1 MKAARVYCN
10 AKRCDPCA
18 GRRGFV
24 WIRVGKVTRRR
35 RRPMEDCPYYSLLRY
50 PVILMFIVIRW
61 KMADEN
67 SSAPQAHGFA
77 EKLKSWLSCS
87 WTYVCAV
94 WFAMVLTMIY
104 VLRSPLKLQ
113 ESVAAGNVQNN
124 KLLLMLVCRTANVTA
139 AWLDHNAVCSRAQQ
153 LSYGSFRVI

>member
-1 MKAARVYCN
+1 
-10 AKRCDPCA
+10 
-18 GRRGFV
+18 
-24 WIRVGKVTRRR
+24 
-35 RRPMEDCPYYSLLRY
+35 
-50 PVILMFIVIRW
+50 
-61 KMADEN
+61 MADEN

-153 LSYGSFRVI
+153 LSYGLFKGSGLIKTEMKEESGLYVVHGSLLMLTLIEGTDTEPILESFCVH